1 MEITDKRE
9 FIMSKNT
16 IRSMIGSGS
25 LVLVFLTVLQA
36 AAFAD
41 SIEGRVARVSSQAL
55 DVTVYD
61 AQGRPYPNA
70 LHLKVDNRTELRG
83 ITSILDL
90 RPNEAVGAEVRQEEA
105 GVWCADSVTLF
116 QEINA
121 HPATRNPSPSLR
133 DVLGNPVVRGALMG
147 AATGAIAS
155 SASGGKAGKGALI
168 GAGVGAA
175 GGLLESLF
183 SQNSQ
188 SQGSSTT
195 TSSQEDSRR

>member
-1 MEITDKRE
+1 
-9 FIMSKNT
+9 MSSNA
-16 IRSMIGSGS
+16 IRSMIRSGS
-25 LVLVFLTVLQA
+25 LVLVFVAVLQA

-41 SIEGRVARVSSQAL
+41 SIEGRVARASSQAL
-55 DVTVYD
+55 DITVYD
-61 AQGRPYPNA
+61 AQGRSYPNA
-70 LHLKVDNRTELRG
+70 LHLKVDNHTELRG
-83 ITSILDL
+83 VPSVLDL

-105 GVWCADSVTLF
+105 GVWRADSVTLF

-175 GGLLESLF
+175 GGLLEGMF
-183 SQNSQ
+183 SQHSKNSSDTDNQ
-188 SQGSSTT
+188 
-195 TSSQEDSRR
+195 